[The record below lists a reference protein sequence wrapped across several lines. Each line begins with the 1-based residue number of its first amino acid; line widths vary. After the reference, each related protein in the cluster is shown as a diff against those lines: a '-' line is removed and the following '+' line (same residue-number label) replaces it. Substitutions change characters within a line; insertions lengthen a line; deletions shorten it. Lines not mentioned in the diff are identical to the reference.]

1 MRTIMVKSE
10 IGVPIPVYLFRF
22 AIPDSADEIDTELPY
37 CRQPARLSHLEL
49 PFKLVA
55 LRQLSMPNA
64 IEVPVDFA
72 SSQDSWFP
80 GYSWSVLVCKGCDG
94 VTHIGWKFTAP
105 DGDAFYALIVEHGN
119 DETVK
124 AGSYAEMIAE
134 KLRIGTPAPA
144 WLLALL
150 ATSASTKRVV

>member
-1 MRTIMVKSE
+1 
-10 IGVPIPVYLFRF
+10 
-22 AIPDSADEIDTELPY
+22 
-37 CRQPARLSHLEL
+37 
-49 PFKLVA
+49 
-55 LRQLSMPNA
+55 
-64 IEVPVDFA
+64 VDFA

-105 DGDAFYALIVEHGN
+105 DVTVCALDYVLAYLNFFWQGDAFYALIVEHGN